1 MGKGLCRA
9 VREEKGAA
17 LVIAMLVMVVCAL
30 LGAASIL
37 VSTTDIQISS
47 NDRVYKEA
55 LMAADAGVQWLRT
68 QNLQNMTGFSTSDL
82 NSLNAQIASSSP
94 NVRFQ
99 IPLQQCADGNWR
111 PVCPAGVDPSP
122 AGGGAQVFRV
132 RSRGFDRN
140 QRGQV
145 LLEAEIRS
153 VPPAGEVDQGGSPT
167 TY

>member
-1 MGKGLCRA
+1 MMRRTSFGAARDE
-9 VREEKGAA
+9 RGAA

-30 LGAASIL
+30 LGAASIM
-37 VSTTDIQISS
+37 VSTTDIQIAS

-55 LMAADAGVQWLRT
+55 LMAADAGIQWLRT
-68 QNLQNMTGFSTSDL
+68 QNLANMTGFSTSDL
-82 NSLNAQIASSSP
+82 NTLNSQIASASP
-94 NVRFQ
+94 EIRFE
-99 IPLQQCADGNWR
+99 IPAV
-111 PVCPAGVDPSP
+111 PVDAGVDPSP
-122 AGGGAQVFRV
+122 AGGGATVYRV
-132 RSRGFDRN
+132 QSRGFDRN